1 MVRVSCLMASTEAP
15 ARCSTAS
22 GRSTN
27 WWRMRMMQM
36 TGSPGGW
43 EERRGGVARRG
54 GEKERREGGKR
65 VGWVGEVDE
74 RMSG

>member
-1 MVRVSCLMASTEAP
+1 MLIEYVCEGV
-15 ARCSTAS
+15 
-22 GRSTN
+22 
-27 WWRMRMMQM
+27 
-36 TGSPGGW
+36 GGCGTC
-43 EERRGGVARRG
+43 ERRGVEGERG